1 MPEAVIGPEAGPGPP
16 IACRGAPGPE
26 RPVARSTALAYDAG
40 NDPRPSP
47 ANPAL
52 PQHEV
57 DNPMAAAS
65 SPDFD
70 LIVLGA
76 GTGGYTAAFRA
87 AQLGMRVAL
96 VDQGKIGGTCLHLG
110 CIPTKALLVS
120 AEFYARLKKAKDFG
134 IVLEGAAGFDYEAIA
149 KRRDAVVKRMWTG
162 LKSLVD
168 KNKVTWI
175 GGRARFDGPTTIR
188 IALNGEDGAPGA
200 GGERTVTAKDVIIA
214 TGSRVKSL
222 PGLVP
227 DGRRIIT
234 SDDVTTKGDRPKSI
248 AIVGAG
254 AVGSEFASLFHD
266 LGVAVTL
273 LEYLPAIVPLEDKDA
288 SQALERSF
296 GRRGIK
302 VMTKARFEI
311 SSVKVT
317 DDGVTLTVGPEGGAA
332 EELKVEQ
339 LLVATGR
346 APNTEN
352 IGLETT
358 KVELD
363 RGFIKVDGWMRT
375 AQEHVYAIGDV
386 IGGLMLAH
394 VAAHEG
400 IVAVHEIAGEG
411 PEPIDYD
418 HQPRA
423 TYTHPQ
429 VASIGLTE
437 QQCAER
443 GIAIKKGVFNFAADA
458 KAVIVCETEGFAK
471 VIADADTDEVLGV
484 HLVGPNVTDLIAEAA
499 LGMTL
504 EATAWE
510 IGAATHPHPTL
521 AEVLGEA
528 AMAVAGRQIN
538 A

>member
-1 MPEAVIGPEAGPGPP
+1 
-16 IACRGAPGPE
+16 
-26 RPVARSTALAYDAG
+26 
-40 NDPRPSP
+40 
-47 ANPAL
+47 
-52 PQHEV
+52 
-57 DNPMAAAS
+57 MAAGS

-87 AQLGMRVAL
+87 AQLGMNVAL
-96 VDQGKIGGTCLHLG
+96 IDQGKIGGTCLHIG
-110 CIPTKALLVS
+110 CIPTKALLES
-120 AEFYARLKKAKDFG
+120 AEFITRIKKAKEFG
-134 IVLEGAAGFDYEAIA
+134 ILLEGQPGFDYEAIA
-149 KRRDAVVKRMWTG
+149 KRRDQVVKRMWTG

-175 GGRARFDGPTTIR
+175 AGRARFDGPTTIR
-188 IALNGEDGAPGA
+188 VALVGEDGGLASGPGA
-200 GGERTVTAKDVIIA
+200 GERVVTAKNVIIA

-222 PGLVP
+222 PGIVP

-234 SDDVTTKGDRPKSI
+234 SDDVTTKADLPKSI
-248 AIVGAG
+248 AIVGGG

-273 LEYLPAIVPLEDKDA
+273 LEYLPAIIPLEDKDA
-288 SQALERSF
+288 SAALERSF
-296 GRRGIK
+296 TRRGIK
-302 VMTKARFEI
+302 VITKARFDAA
-311 SSVKVT
+311 SVKVGK
-317 DDGVTLTVGPEGGAA
+317 DGVTLMVGPEGGPAA
-332 EELKVEQ
+332 ELKVDQ

-346 APNTEN
+346 APNTEDL
-352 IGLETT
+352 GLEKT
-358 KVELD
+358 KVELE
-363 RGFIKVDGWMRT
+363 RGFVKVDGWMRT
-375 AQEHVYAIGDV
+375 AEPHVYAIGDA

-437 QQCAER
+437 QQCTER
-443 GIAIKKGVFNFAADA
+443 GIAIKKGVFNFAAIA
-458 KAVIVCETEGFAK
+458 KAVIVGETEGFAK
-471 VIADADTDEVLGV
+471 VIADATTDEVLGV
-484 HLVGPNVTDLIAEAA
+484 HLVGPGVTDLIAEAA

-521 AEVLGEA
+521 AEVIGEA

-538 A
+538 S

>member
-1 MPEAVIGPEAGPGPP
+1 
-16 IACRGAPGPE
+16 
-26 RPVARSTALAYDAG
+26 
-40 NDPRPSP
+40 
-47 ANPAL
+47 
-52 PQHEV
+52 
-57 DNPMAAAS
+57 MAATNN
-65 SPDFD
+65 DLD
-70 LIVLGA
+70 LIVLGG

-96 VDQGKIGGTCLHLG
+96 VEQDKIGGTCLHVG
-110 CIPTKALLVS
+110 CIPTKALIES
-120 AEFYARLKKAKDFG
+120 AELLARLKKAKDFG
-134 IVLEGAAGFDYEAIA
+134 ILLEGQPGFDFEAIA
-149 KRRDAVVKRMWTG
+149 RRRDQVVKRMWTG
-162 LKSLVD
+162 LRGLVD
-168 KNKVTWI
+168 KNKVTWV
-175 GGRARFDGPTTIR
+175 GGRGRLDGPTTVR
-188 IALNGEDGAPGA
+188 VALNGEDGTPRA
-200 GGERTVTAKDVIIA
+200 GGESVLHAANVILA

-227 DGRRIIT
+227 DGHRIIT
-234 SDDVTTKGDRPKSI
+234 SDDVTTKADLPASI
-248 AIVGAG
+248 AVVGAG
-254 AVGSEFASLFHD
+254 AVGSEFASFYHD

-273 LEYLPAIVPLEDKDA
+273 LEYLPAIVPLEDRDVSA
-288 SQALERSF
+288 ALERSF
-296 GRRGIK
+296 TRRGMK
-302 VMTKARFEI
+302 VMTNARFDPAA
-311 SSVKVT
+311 VKVT
-317 DDGVTLTVGPEGGAA
+317 KDGVSLSVGPEGGKP
-332 EELKVEQ
+332 EELRVDQ

-346 APNTEN
+346 APNSEE

-358 KVELD
+358 KVELE
-363 RGFIKVDGWMRT
+363 RGFVKVDGWMRT
-375 AQEHVYAIGDV
+375 AQEHVYAIGDL

-400 IVAVHEIAGEG
+400 IVAVHQIAGES

-423 TYTHPQ
+423 TYSHPQ

-443 GIAIKKGVFNFAADA
+443 GIAVKKGVFNFAAAA
-458 KAVIVCETEGFAK
+458 KAVIIGETEGFAK
-471 VIADADTDEVLGV
+471 VIADAATDEVLGV
-484 HLVGPNVTDLIAEAA
+484 HLIGPGVTDLIAEAA

-504 EATAWE
+504 EVTAWE

>member
-1 MPEAVIGPEAGPGPP
+1 
-16 IACRGAPGPE
+16 
-26 RPVARSTALAYDAG
+26 
-40 NDPRPSP
+40 
-47 ANPAL
+47 
-52 PQHEV
+52 
-57 DNPMAAAS
+57 MAAGS

-87 AQLGMRVAL
+87 AQLGMSVAL
-96 VDQGKIGGTCLHLG
+96 IDQGKIGGTCLHVG
-110 CIPTKALLVS
+110 CIPTKALLES
-120 AEFYARLKKAKDFG
+120 AEFLARLKKAKDFG
-134 IVLEGAAGFDYEAIA
+134 IVLEGQPGFDYEAIA
-149 KRRDAVVKRMWTG
+149 KRRDQVVKRMWTG
-162 LKSLVD
+162 LKSLID

-175 GGRARFDGPTTIR
+175 AGRARFEGPTTIR
-188 IALNGEDGAPGA
+188 IALVAEDGTAA
-200 GGERTVTAKDVIIA
+200 GERIITAKDVIIA
-214 TGSRVKSL
+214 TGSRVKDL
-222 PGLVP
+222 PGIVP

-234 SDDVTTKGDRPKSI
+234 SDDVTTKADLPKSI
-248 AIVGAG
+248 AIVGGG

-273 LEYLPAIVPLEDKDA
+273 LEYLPGIIPLEDKDA
-288 SQALERSF
+288 SAALERSF
-296 GRRGIK
+296 TRRGIK
-302 VMTKARFEI
+302 VMTKARFDAA
-311 SSVKVT
+311 SVKVT
-317 DDGVTLTVGPEGGAA
+317 DDGVTLMVGPEGGPAA
-332 EELKVEQ
+332 ELKVDQ

-352 IGLETT
+352 LGLEKT

-363 RGFIKVDGWMRT
+363 RGFVKADGWMRT
-375 AQEHVYAIGDV
+375 AQEHVYAIGDA

-443 GIAIKKGVFNFAADA
+443 GIAIKKGVFNFAAVA
-458 KAVIVCETEGFAK
+458 KAVIVGETEGFAK
-471 VIADADTDEVLGV
+471 VIADADTDQVLGV
-484 HLVGPNVTDLIAEAA
+484 HLVGPGVTDLIAEAA

-521 AEVLGEA
+521 AEVIGEA
-528 AMAVAGRQIN
+528 AMAVSGRQIN
-538 A
+538 S

>member
-1 MPEAVIGPEAGPGPP
+1 
-16 IACRGAPGPE
+16 
-26 RPVARSTALAYDAG
+26 
-40 NDPRPSP
+40 
-47 ANPAL
+47 
-52 PQHEV
+52 
-57 DNPMAAAS
+57 MAAGT

-87 AQLGMRVAL
+87 AQLGLRVAL
-96 VDQGKIGGTCLHLG
+96 VDQGKIGGTCLHVG
-110 CIPTKALLVS
+110 CIPTKALLES
-120 AEFYARLKKAKDFG
+120 AEFFGRLKKAKEFG
-134 IVLEGAAGFDYEAIA
+134 IVLEGQPGFDYAVIA
-149 KRRDAVVKRMWTG
+149 KRRDQVVKRMWTG

-168 KNKVTWI
+168 KNKVTFI
-175 GGRARFDGPTTIR
+175 AGRARFDGPTTLR
-188 IALNGEDGAPGA
+188 VTLNGEDGTPGKGA
-200 GGERTVTAKDVIIA
+200 EKVFTAKDVVIA

-234 SDDVTTKGDRPKSI
+234 SDDVTTKAELPKSV
-248 AIVGAG
+248 AIIGAG

-273 LEYLPAIVPLEDKDA
+273 LEYLPGIMPLEDRDA
-288 SQALERSF
+288 ASAVERSF
-296 GRRGIK
+296 SRRGIK
-302 VMTKARFEI
+302 VITNARLDLA
-311 SSVKVT
+311 SVKVGR
-317 DDGVTLTVGPEGGAA
+317 DAVTLSVGPEGAA
-332 EELKVEQ
+332 PETLTVEQ
-339 LLVATGR
+339 LLIATGR
-346 APNTEN
+346 APNTEDL
-352 IGLETT
+352 GLDKT

-400 IVAVHEIAGEG
+400 ITAAHTIAGEN
-411 PEPIDYD
+411 PEPINYD

-437 QQCAER
+437 QQCTER

-458 KAVIVCETEGFAK
+458 KAVIVGETEGFAK
-471 VIADADTDEVLGV
+471 VIADAKTDEVLGV
-484 HLVGPNVTDLIAEAA
+484 HLVGPSVTDLIAEVAV
-499 LGMTL
+499 GMTL

-510 IGAATHPHPTL
+510 IGAATHAHPTL
-521 AEVLGEA
+521 SEVIGEA
-528 AMAVAGRQIN
+528 AMAVSGRQIN
-538 A
+538 S

>member
-1 MPEAVIGPEAGPGPP
+1 
-16 IACRGAPGPE
+16 
-26 RPVARSTALAYDAG
+26 
-40 NDPRPSP
+40 
-47 ANPAL
+47 
-52 PQHEV
+52 
-57 DNPMAAAS
+57 MAAGS

-87 AQLGMRVAL
+87 AQLGMKVAL
-96 VDQGKIGGTCLHLG
+96 VDSGKIGGTCLHVG
-110 CIPTKALLVS
+110 CIPTKALLES
-120 AEFYARLKKAKDFG
+120 AEFYARLKKAKEFG
-134 IVLEGAAGFDYEAIA
+134 LVLEGQPGVDYKAVAA
-149 KRRDAVVKRMWTG
+149 RRDAVVKRMWTG
-162 LKSLVD
+162 LRSLID

-175 GGRARFDGPTTIR
+175 AGRARFEGPTTIR
-188 IALNGEDGAPGA
+188 VALVAEDGSAA
-200 GGERTVTAKDVIIA
+200 GERVITAKDVIIA

-227 DGRRIIT
+227 DGHRIIT
-234 SDDVTTKGDRPKSI
+234 SDDVTTKADLPKSI

-273 LEYLPAIVPLEDKDA
+273 LEYLPAVVPLEDKDA
-288 SQALERSF
+288 SAALERSF
-296 GRRGIK
+296 TRRGIK
-302 VMTKARFEI
+302 VITKARFDTA
-311 SSVKVT
+311 SVKVGAK
-317 DDGVTLTVGPEGGAA
+317 GVSLMVGPEGGKA
-332 EELKVEQ
+332 EELSVEQ

-346 APNTEN
+346 APNTEDL
-352 IGLETT
+352 GLEKT
-358 KVELD
+358 KVQLE
-363 RGFIKVDGWMRT
+363 RGFVKVDGWMRT

-411 PEPIDYD
+411 PEAIDYD

-423 TYTHPQ
+423 TYTRPQ

-443 GIAIKKGVFNFAADA
+443 GIAIKKGVFNFAAIA
-458 KAVIVCETEGFAK
+458 KAVIVGETEGFAK
-471 VIADADTDEVLGV
+471 VIANAETDEVLGV

-521 AEVLGEA
+521 AEVIGEA

-538 A
+538 S

>member
-1 MPEAVIGPEAGPGPP
+1 
-16 IACRGAPGPE
+16 
-26 RPVARSTALAYDAG
+26 
-40 NDPRPSP
+40 
-47 ANPAL
+47 
-52 PQHEV
+52 
-57 DNPMAAAS
+57 MAAGS

-87 AQLGMRVAL
+87 AQLGMSVVL
-96 VDQGKIGGTCLHLG
+96 IDQGKIGGTCLHVG
-110 CIPTKALLVS
+110 CIPTKALLES
-120 AEFYARLKKAKDFG
+120 AEFLARLKKAKDFG
-134 IVLEGAAGFDYEAIA
+134 IVLEGQPGFDYEAIA
-149 KRRDAVVKRMWTG
+149 KRRDQVVKRMWTG
-162 LKSLVD
+162 LKSLID

-175 GGRARFDGPTTIR
+175 AGRARFEGPTTIR
-188 IALNGEDGAPGA
+188 IALVAEDGTAA
-200 GGERTVTAKDVIIA
+200 GERVITAKDVIIA

-234 SDDVTTKGDRPKSI
+234 SDDVTTKADLPKSI
-248 AIVGAG
+248 AIVGGG

-273 LEYLPAIVPLEDKDA
+273 LEYLPDIIPLEDKDA
-288 SQALERSF
+288 SAALERSF
-296 GRRGIK
+296 TRRGIK
-302 VMTKARFEI
+302 VMTKARFDTA
-311 SSVKVT
+311 SVKVG
-317 DDGVTLTVGPEGGAA
+317 DDGVTLMVGPEGGPAA
-332 EELKVEQ
+332 ELKVDQ

-352 IGLETT
+352 LGLEKT
-358 KVELD
+358 KVELE
-363 RGFIKVDGWMRT
+363 RGFVKVDGWMRT
-375 AQEHVYAIGDV
+375 AQEHVYAIGDA

-443 GIAIKKGVFNFAADA
+443 GIAIKKGVFNFAAVA
-458 KAVIVCETEGFAK
+458 KAVIVGETEGFAK
-471 VIADADTDEVLGV
+471 VIADADTDRVLGV
-484 HLVGPNVTDLIAEAA
+484 HLVGPGVTDLIAEAA

-510 IGAATHPHPTL
+510 IGSATHPHPTL
-521 AEVLGEA
+521 AEVIGEA
-528 AMAVAGRQIN
+528 AMAVSGRQIN
-538 A
+538 S

>member
-1 MPEAVIGPEAGPGPP
+1 MP
-16 IACRGAPGPE
+16 
-26 RPVARSTALAYDAG
+26 
-40 NDPRPSP
+40 DP
-47 ANPAL
+47 
-52 PQHEV
+52 
-57 DNPMAAAS
+57 

-76 GTGGYTAAFRA
+76 GTGGYSAAFRA
-87 AQLGMRVAL
+87 AQLGLRVAL
-96 VDQGKIGGTCLHLG
+96 VDEARIGGTCLHVG
-110 CIPTKALLVS
+110 CIPTKALLES
-120 AEFYARLKKAKDFG
+120 AEFFARLKKAGEFG
-134 IVLEGAAGFDYEAIA
+134 IQLEGSASFDYGAIA
-149 KRRDAVVKRMWTG
+149 KRRDQVVKRMWTG
-162 LKSLVD
+162 LKGLVD
-168 KNKVTWI
+168 KNKVTWVA
-175 GGRARFDGPTTIR
+175 GRGRLDGATTVR
-188 IALNGEDGAPGA
+188 VSLNGEDGAPGG
-200 GGERTVTAKDVIIA
+200 GGEQVLRAKNVILA

-234 SDDVTTKGDRPKSI
+234 SDDVTTKADLPKSI

-273 LEYLPAIVPLEDKDA
+273 LEYLPGIVPLEDKDLSA
-288 SQALERSF
+288 ALERSF
-296 GRRGIK
+296 SRRGIK
-302 VMTKARFEI
+302 VITNARFDTKA
-311 SSVKVT
+311 VKVT
-317 DDGVTLTVGPEGGAA
+317 DKGVSMMVGPEGGAA

-346 APNTEN
+346 APNSEN
-352 IGLETT
+352 LGLETT
-358 KVELD
+358 QVEVE
-363 RGFIKVDGWMRT
+363 RGFVKVDGWMHT
-375 AQEHVYAIGDV
+375 AEPHVYAIGDL

-411 PEPIDYD
+411 PEAIDYD

-437 QQCAER
+437 QQCADR
-443 GIAIKKGVFNFAADA
+443 GIAVKIGKFNFAAIA
-458 KAVIVCETEGFAK
+458 KAVIVGETEGFAK
-471 VIADADTDEVLGV
+471 IVADAATDEVLGI
-484 HLVGPNVTDLIAEAA
+484 HLIGPAVTDLIAEAA

-521 AEVLGEA
+521 AEVVGEA
-528 AMAVAGRQIN
+528 AMAVDGRQIN

>member
-1 MPEAVIGPEAGPGPP
+1 
-16 IACRGAPGPE
+16 
-26 RPVARSTALAYDAG
+26 
-40 NDPRPSP
+40 
-47 ANPAL
+47 
-52 PQHEV
+52 
-57 DNPMAAAS
+57 MAAGS
-65 SPDFD
+65 TPEFD

-76 GTGGYTAAFRA
+76 GTGGYSAAFRA
-87 AQLGMRVAL
+87 AQLGMKVAL
-96 VDQGKIGGTCLHLG
+96 VNDGKIGGTCLHVG
-110 CIPTKALLVS
+110 CIPTKALLES
-120 AEFYARLKKAKDFG
+120 AEFYTRVKKAKEFG
-134 IVLEGAAGFDYEAIA
+134 IVIEGKPGFDYDAIA
-149 KRRDAVVKRMWTG
+149 KRRDAIVKRMWTG

-175 GGRARFDGPTTIR
+175 EGRGTFEGPTTIR
-188 IALNGEDGAPGA
+188 VALNGADGMPGQ
-200 GGERTVTAKDVIIA
+200 GGERIVTAKDVIIA
-214 TGSRVKSL
+214 TGSHVKSL
-222 PGLVP
+222 GALVP
-227 DGRRIIT
+227 DGRRVIT
-234 SDDVTTKGDRPKSI
+234 SDDVTTKADLPKSM

-273 LEYLPAIVPLEDKDA
+273 LEYLPGIMPLEDRDA
-288 SQALERSF
+288 ATVLERSF
-296 GRRGIK
+296 SRRGIK
-302 VMTKARFEI
+302 VVVNARLDVPGI
-311 SSVKVT
+311 KVT
-317 DDGVTLTVGPEGGAA
+317 DAGVTLTVGPEGAA
-332 EELKVEQ
+332 PETLTVDQ
-339 LLVATGR
+339 LLIATGR
-346 APNTEN
+346 APTTEN
-352 IGLETT
+352 LGLETT

-375 AQEHVYAIGDV
+375 AQPHVYAIGDV

-400 IVAVHEIAGEG
+400 ITAVHEIAGDG

-437 QQCAER
+437 QQCVER

-458 KAVIVCETEGFAK
+458 KAVIVGETEGFAK
-471 VIADADTDEVLGV
+471 VIADATTDEVLGV
-484 HLVGPNVTDLIAEAA
+484 HLVGPGVTDLIAEAA

-504 EATAWE
+504 EVTAWE

-521 AEVLGEA
+521 AEVMGEA

>member
-1 MPEAVIGPEAGPGPP
+1 
-16 IACRGAPGPE
+16 
-26 RPVARSTALAYDAG
+26 
-40 NDPRPSP
+40 
-47 ANPAL
+47 
-52 PQHEV
+52 
-57 DNPMAAAS
+57 MAAGS
-65 SPDFD
+65 TNDFD

-87 AQLGMRVAL
+87 SQLGMSVAL
-96 VDQGKIGGTCLHLG
+96 VDQGKIGGTCLHVG
-110 CIPTKALLVS
+110 CIPTKALLES
-120 AEFYARLKKAKDFG
+120 ADLYARLKKAKEFG
-134 IVLEGAAGFDYEAIA
+134 IVLEGQPDFDFDQIA
-149 KRRDAVVKRMWTG
+149 RRRDQVVKRMWTG

-168 KNKVTWI
+168 KNKVTWVA
-175 GGRARFDGPTTIR
+175 GRGRLDGAGTIR
-188 IALNGEDGAPGA
+188 VALNGDDGTPGT
-200 GGERTVTAKDVIIA
+200 GGEQVLHAKNVILA

-222 PGLVP
+222 PGIVP
-227 DGRRIIT
+227 DGKLIIT
-234 SDDVTTKGDRPKSI
+234 SDDVTTKADLPKSI
-248 AIVGAG
+248 AIIGAG
-254 AVGSEFASLFHD
+254 AVGSEFASLYHD

-273 LEYLPAIVPLEDKDA
+273 LEYLPGIVPLEDRDV

-296 GRRGIK
+296 TRRGIR
-302 VMTKARFEI
+302 VVTKARFDAASI
-311 SSVKVT
+311 KVT
-317 DDGVTLTVGPEGGAA
+317 KDGVSLVVGPDGGAA
-332 EELKVEQ
+332 EELRVDQ

-346 APNTEN
+346 AANSEE

-358 KVELD
+358 KIEVE
-363 RGFIKVDGWMRT
+363 RGYVKVDGWMRT
-375 AQEHVYAIGDV
+375 AEPHVYAIGDL

-411 PEPIDYD
+411 PEAIDYD

-437 QQCAER
+437 QQCIER
-443 GIAIKKGVFNFAADA
+443 GIAIKKGVFNYAAVA
-458 KAVIVCETEGFAK
+458 KAVIVGETEGFAK
-471 VIADADTDEVLGV
+471 VIADASTDEVLGV
-484 HLVGPNVTDLIAEAA
+484 HLIGPSVTDLIAEAA

-521 AEVLGEA
+521 AEAVGEA

-538 A
+538 S

>member
-1 MPEAVIGPEAGPGPP
+1 
-16 IACRGAPGPE
+16 
-26 RPVARSTALAYDAG
+26 
-40 NDPRPSP
+40 
-47 ANPAL
+47 
-52 PQHEV
+52 
-57 DNPMAAAS
+57 MAKGS

-87 AQLGMRVAL
+87 AQLGLRVAL
-96 VDQGKIGGTCLHLG
+96 VDQGKIGGTCLHVG
-110 CIPTKALLVS
+110 CIPTKALLES
-120 AEFYARLKKAKDFG
+120 AEFFARLKKAKDFG
-134 IVLEGAAGFDYEAIA
+134 IVLDGQPGFDFDAIA
-149 KRRDAVVKRMWTG
+149 RRRDQVVKRMWTG
-162 LKSLVD
+162 LKGLVD

-175 GGRARFDGPTTIR
+175 GGRGRFEGPTTIR
-188 IALNGEDGAPGA
+188 IALNGEDGAPGGGV
-200 GGERTVTAKDVIIA
+200 GGERVVTARDVIIA

-234 SDDVTTKGDRPKSI
+234 SDDVTTKADLPKSI

-254 AVGSEFASLFHD
+254 AVGSEFASFFHD

-273 LEYLPAIVPLEDKDA
+273 LEYLPGIVPLEDRDL

-296 GRRGIK
+296 SRRGMK
-302 VMTKARFEI
+302 VMTNARFDAA
-311 SSVKVT
+311 SVKVS
-317 DDGVTLTVGPEGGAA
+317 DDGVTLTVGPEGGPAT
-332 EELKVEQ
+332 ELKVEQ

-346 APNTEN
+346 APNTEDL
-352 IGLETT
+352 GLETT
-358 KVELD
+358 KVELE
-363 RGFIKVDGWMRT
+363 RGFVKVDGWMHT
-375 AQEHVYAIGDV
+375 AQEHVYAIGDA

-400 IVAVHEIAGEG
+400 IVAAHEIAGEG

-437 QQCAER
+437 QQCTER
-443 GIAIKKGVFNFAADA
+443 GIAIKKGVFNFAAVA
-458 KAVIVCETEGFAK
+458 KAVIVGETEGFAK
-471 VIADADTDEVLGV
+471 VIADAATDEVLGV
-484 HLVGPNVTDLIAEAA
+484 HLFGPAVTDLIAEAA

-521 AEVLGEA
+521 AEVVGEA

-538 A
+538 S

>member
-1 MPEAVIGPEAGPGPP
+1 
-16 IACRGAPGPE
+16 
-26 RPVARSTALAYDAG
+26 
-40 NDPRPSP
+40 
-47 ANPAL
+47 
-52 PQHEV
+52 
-57 DNPMAAAS
+57 MADT
-65 SPDFD
+65 DFD

-96 VDQGKIGGTCLHLG
+96 VDQGKIGGTCLHVG
-110 CIPTKALLVS
+110 CVPTKALLES
-120 AEFYARLKKAKDFG
+120 AELYARLKKAKDFG
-134 IVLEGAAGFDYEAIA
+134 ILLEGQPGFDFEAIA

-162 LKSLVD
+162 LSGLIG
-168 KNKVTWI
+168 KNKVTWVAGRGRLD
-175 GGRARFDGPTTIR
+175 GGTTVR
-188 IALNGEDGAPGA
+188 VSLNGEDGTPGG
-200 GGERTVTAKDVIIA
+200 GGEQVLHAKNVILA

-234 SDDVTTKGDRPKSI
+234 SDDVTTKADLPKSI
-248 AIVGAG
+248 ATVGAG
-254 AVGSEFASLFHD
+254 AVGSEFASLYHD
-266 LGVAVTL
+266 LGVSVTL
-273 LEYLPAIVPLEDKDA
+273 LEYLPAVVPLEDRDL
-288 SQALERSF
+288 SNALERSF
-296 GRRGIK
+296 KRRGIR
-302 VMTKARFEI
+302 VVTNARFDTA
-311 SSVKVT
+311 SVKVAEE
-317 DDGVTLTVGPEGGAA
+317 GVSLTVGPEGGEA

-346 APNTEN
+346 APNSES

-358 KVELD
+358 KVETE
-363 RGFIKVDGWMRT
+363 RGFVKVDGWMRT
-375 AQEHVYAIGDV
+375 AEPHVYAIGDL

-400 IVAVHEIAGEG
+400 ITAVHEIAGEA
-411 PEPIDYD
+411 PDAIDYD

-423 TYTHPQ
+423 TYTRPQ

-437 QQCAER
+437 QQCADR
-443 GIAIKKGVFNFAADA
+443 GIAIKKGTFNFAAAA
-458 KAVIVCETEGFAK
+458 KAVIVGETEGFAK
-471 VIADADTDEVLGV
+471 VIADAATDEVLGV
-484 HLVGPNVTDLIAEAA
+484 HLIGPAVTDLIAEAA

-521 AEVLGEA
+521 AEVVGEA

>member
-1 MPEAVIGPEAGPGPP
+1 
-16 IACRGAPGPE
+16 
-26 RPVARSTALAYDAG
+26 
-40 NDPRPSP
+40 
-47 ANPAL
+47 
-52 PQHEV
+52 
-57 DNPMAAAS
+57 MAAGS

-87 AQLGMRVAL
+87 AQLGMNVAL
-96 VDQGKIGGTCLHLG
+96 VDQGKIGGTCLHVG
-110 CIPTKALLVS
+110 CIPTKALLES
-120 AEFYARLKKAKDFG
+120 AEFFARIKKAKDFG
-134 IVLEGAAGFDYEAIA
+134 ILLESQPGFDYEAIA
-149 KRRDAVVKRMWTG
+149 RRRDQVVKRMWTG

-175 GGRARFDGPTTIR
+175 AGRARFEGPTTIR
-188 IALNGEDGAPGA
+188 VALNGEDGVPASGTGGA
-200 GGERTVTAKDVIIA
+200 GGARGERLITAKNVIIA

-227 DGRRIIT
+227 DGHRIIT
-234 SDDVTTKGDRPKSI
+234 SDDVTTKAELPKSI
-248 AIVGAG
+248 AIVGGG

-273 LEYLPAIVPLEDKDA
+273 LEYLPGIIPLEDKDA
-288 SQALERSF
+288 SAALERSF
-296 GRRGIK
+296 TRRGIK
-302 VMTKARFEI
+302 VMTKARFDAA
-311 SSVKVT
+311 SVKVG
-317 DDGVTLTVGPEGGAA
+317 DDGVTLMVGPEGGPAA
-332 EELKVEQ
+332 ELKVDQ

-346 APNTEN
+346 APNTEDL
-352 IGLETT
+352 GLEKT
-358 KVELD
+358 KVQLE
-363 RGFIKVDGWMRT
+363 RGFVKVDGWMRT
-375 AQEHVYAIGDV
+375 GQEHVYAIGDA

-443 GIAIKKGVFNFAADA
+443 GIAIKKGVFNFAAVA
-458 KAVIVCETEGFAK
+458 KAVIVGETEGFAK
-471 VIADADTDEVLGV
+471 VIADATTDEVLGV
-484 HLVGPNVTDLIAEAA
+484 HLVGPGVTDLIAEAA

-521 AEVLGEA
+521 AEVIGEA

-538 A
+538 S

>member
-1 MPEAVIGPEAGPGPP
+1 
-16 IACRGAPGPE
+16 
-26 RPVARSTALAYDAG
+26 
-40 NDPRPSP
+40 
-47 ANPAL
+47 
-52 PQHEV
+52 
-57 DNPMAAAS
+57 MAAGS
-65 SPDFD
+65 SNDFD

-76 GTGGYTAAFRA
+76 GTGGYSAAFRA

-96 VDQGKIGGTCLHLG
+96 VDQGKIGGTCLHVG
-110 CIPTKALLVS
+110 CIPTKALLES
-120 AEFYARLKKAKDFG
+120 AELFARLKKAGDFG
-134 IVLEGAAGFDYEAIA
+134 IVLQGQPGLDFEAIA
-149 KRRDAVVKRMWTG
+149 KRRDQVVKRMWTG
-162 LKSLVD
+162 LKGLVD

-175 GGRARFDGPTTIR
+175 GGRGRLDGATTVR
-188 IALNGEDGAPGA
+188 VALNGEDGAPG
-200 GGERTVTAKDVIIA
+200 GGGKKVLHAANVILA

-234 SDDVTTKGDRPKSI
+234 SDDVTTKADLPKSI

-254 AVGSEFASLFHD
+254 AVGSEFASLYHD

-273 LEYLPAIVPLEDKDA
+273 LEYLPAVVPLEDRDA

-296 GRRGIK
+296 KRRGIK
-302 VMTKARFEI
+302 VMTNTRFDTA
-311 SSVKVT
+311 SVKVS
-317 DDGVTLTVGPEGGAA
+317 DDGVSLMVGPEGAAA
-332 EELKVEQ
+332 EELRVEQ

-346 APNTEN
+346 APNSEE

-358 KVELD
+358 KVELE
-363 RGFIKVDGWMRT
+363 RGFVKVDGWMRT
-375 AQEHVYAIGDV
+375 AEPHVYAIGDL

-400 IVAVHEIAGEG
+400 IVAVHDIAGES

-423 TYTHPQ
+423 TYTRPQ

-437 QQCAER
+437 QQCTER
-443 GIAIKKGVFNFAADA
+443 GIAIKTGVFNFAADA
-458 KAVIVCETEGFAK
+458 KAVIVGETEGFAK
-471 VIADADTDEVLGV
+471 VIADAATDQVLGV
-484 HLVGPNVTDLIAEAA
+484 HLVGPAATELIAEVA

-521 AEVLGEA
+521 SEVVGEA

>member
-1 MPEAVIGPEAGPGPP
+1 
-16 IACRGAPGPE
+16 
-26 RPVARSTALAYDAG
+26 
-40 NDPRPSP
+40 
-47 ANPAL
+47 
-52 PQHEV
+52 
-57 DNPMAAAS
+57 MAAGS

-87 AQLGMRVAL
+87 AQLGMNVAL
-96 VDQGKIGGTCLHLG
+96 VDQGKIGGTCLHVG
-110 CIPTKALLVS
+110 CIPTKALLES
-120 AEFYARLKKAKDFG
+120 AEFFARIKKAKDFG
-134 IVLEGAAGFDYEAIA
+134 ILLEGQPDFDYEAIA
-149 KRRDAVVKRMWTG
+149 KRRDHVVKRMWTG

-175 GGRARFDGPTTIR
+175 AGRARFEGPTTIR
-188 IALNGEDGAPGA
+188 VALVTEDGRPPSGSS
-200 GGERTVTAKDVIIA
+200 GGERVITAKDVIIA

-222 PGLVP
+222 PGLAP

-234 SDDVTTKGDRPKSI
+234 SDDVTTKAELPKSI
-248 AIVGAG
+248 AIVGGG

-273 LEYLPAIVPLEDKDA
+273 LEYLPGIIPLEDKDA
-288 SQALERSF
+288 SAALERSF
-296 GRRGIK
+296 TRRGIK
-302 VMTKARFEI
+302 VMTKARFDAA
-311 SSVKVT
+311 SVKVG
-317 DDGVTLTVGPEGGAA
+317 DGGVTLMVGPEGSPAA
-332 EELKVEQ
+332 ELKVDQ

-346 APNTEN
+346 APNTEDL
-352 IGLETT
+352 GLEKT
-358 KVELD
+358 KVQLE

-375 AQEHVYAIGDV
+375 GQEHVYAIGDA

-437 QQCAER
+437 QQCTER
-443 GIAIKKGVFNFAADA
+443 GIEIKKGVFNFAAVA
-458 KAVIVCETEGFAK
+458 KAVIVGETEGFAK
-471 VIADADTDEVLGV
+471 VIADATTDEVLGV
-484 HLVGPNVTDLIAEAA
+484 HLVGPGVTDLIAEAA

-521 AEVLGEA
+521 AEVIGEA
-528 AMAVAGRQIN
+528 AMAVSGRQIN
-538 A
+538 S

>member
-1 MPEAVIGPEAGPGPP
+1 
-16 IACRGAPGPE
+16 
-26 RPVARSTALAYDAG
+26 
-40 NDPRPSP
+40 
-47 ANPAL
+47 
-52 PQHEV
+52 
-57 DNPMAAAS
+57 MAAGTTT
-65 SPDFD
+65 DFD

-76 GTGGYTAAFRA
+76 GTGGYSAAFRA

-96 VDQGKIGGTCLHLG
+96 VDQGKIGGTCLHVG
-110 CIPTKALLVS
+110 CIPTKALLES
-120 AEFYARLKKAKDFG
+120 AELFARLKKAGDFG
-134 IVLEGAAGFDYEAIA
+134 IVLEGQPGFDIDVIA
-149 KRRDAVVKRMWTG
+149 RRRDQIVKRMWTG
-162 LKSLVD
+162 LKSLID

-175 GGRARFDGPTTIR
+175 AGRGRLDGATTVR
-188 IALNGEDGAPGA
+188 VALNGEDGAPAGGPGA
-200 GGERTVTAKDVIIA
+200 GGKQVLRAGNVIVA

-227 DGRRIIT
+227 DGRRIVT
-234 SDDVTTKGDRPKSI
+234 SDDVTTKADLPKSI

-254 AVGSEFASLFHD
+254 AVGCEFASLYHD

-273 LEYLPAIVPLEDKDA
+273 LEYLPGIMPLEDRDV
-288 SQALERSF
+288 SQTLERSF
-296 GRRGIK
+296 KRRGIT
-302 VMTKARFEI
+302 VVTGARFDTA
-311 SSVKVT
+311 SVKVSAK
-317 DDGVTLTVGPEGGAA
+317 DVLLRVGPEGAAA
-332 EELKVEQ
+332 EELRVEQ

-346 APNTEN
+346 APNSEE

-363 RGFIKVDGWMRT
+363 RGFVKVDGWMRT
-375 AQEHVYAIGDV
+375 AEPHVYAIGDL

-423 TYTHPQ
+423 TYTRPQ

-458 KAVIVCETEGFAK
+458 KALIVGETEGFAK
-471 VIADADTDEVLGV
+471 VIADAATDEVLGV
-484 HLVGPNVTDLIAEAA
+484 HLVGPSVTELIAESA

-521 AEVLGEA
+521 AEVVGEA
-528 AMAVAGRQIN
+528 ALAVAGRQIN
-538 A
+538 S

>member
-1 MPEAVIGPEAGPGPP
+1 
-16 IACRGAPGPE
+16 
-26 RPVARSTALAYDAG
+26 
-40 NDPRPSP
+40 
-47 ANPAL
+47 
-52 PQHEV
+52 
-57 DNPMAAAS
+57 MAAGS

-87 AQLGMRVAL
+87 AQLGLSVAL
-96 VDQGKIGGTCLHLG
+96 VDQGKIGGTCLHIG
-110 CIPTKALLVS
+110 CIPTKALLES
-120 AEFYARLKKAKDFG
+120 AEMFARLKKAKEFG
-134 IVLEGAAGFDYEAIA
+134 IVLEGKPGFDYAAIA
-149 KRRDAVVKRMWTG
+149 ARRDQVVKRMWTG
-162 LKSLVD
+162 LKGLVD

-175 GGRARFDGPTTIR
+175 AGRARFEGPTTIR
-188 IALNGEDGAPGA
+188 VKLNGEDGGS
-200 GGERTVTAKDVIIA
+200 GGGGSRVITAKDVIIA

-234 SDDVTTKGDRPKSI
+234 SDDVTTKAELPKSI

-273 LEYLPAIVPLEDKDA
+273 LEYLPGIIPLEDKDA
-288 SQALERSF
+288 SAALERSF
-296 GRRGIK
+296 TRRGIK
-302 VMTKARFEI
+302 VMTKARFDAA
-311 SSVKVT
+311 SVKVG
-317 DDGVTLTVGPEGGAA
+317 DDGVTLMVGPEGGAA
-332 EELKVEQ
+332 EELRVEQ

-346 APNTEN
+346 APNTEDL
-352 IGLETT
+352 GLEKT
-358 KVELD
+358 KVELE
-363 RGFIKVDGWMRT
+363 RGFVKVDGWMRT
-375 AQEHVYAIGDV
+375 AEPHVYAIGDV

-443 GIAIKKGVFNFAADA
+443 GIAIRKGVFNFAAVG
-458 KAVIVCETEGFAK
+458 KAVIIGETEGFAK
-471 VIADADTDEVLGV
+471 VIADAETDEVLGV
-484 HLVGPNVTDLIAEAA
+484 HLVGPGVTDLIAEAA

-504 EATAWE
+504 ETTAWE

>member
-1 MPEAVIGPEAGPGPP
+1 M
-16 IACRGAPGPE
+16 
-26 RPVARSTALAYDAG
+26 
-40 NDPRPSP
+40 N
-47 ANPAL
+47 
-52 PQHEV
+52 
-57 DNPMAAAS
+57 
-65 SPDFD
+65 
-70 LIVLGA
+70 
-76 GTGGYTAAFRA
+76 
-87 AQLGMRVAL
+87 VAL
-96 VDQGKIGGTCLHLG
+96 VDQGKIGGTCLHVG
-110 CIPTKALLVS
+110 CIPTKALLES
-120 AEFYARLKKAKDFG
+120 AEFFARIKKAKDFG
-134 IVLEGAAGFDYEAIA
+134 ILLEGQPDFDYEAIA
-149 KRRDAVVKRMWTG
+149 KRRDQVVKRMWTG

-175 GGRARFDGPTTIR
+175 AGRARFEGPTTIR
-188 IALNGEDGAPGA
+188 VALVTEDGRPASGSS
-200 GGERTVTAKDVIIA
+200 GGERVITAKDVIIA

-234 SDDVTTKGDRPKSI
+234 SDDVTTKAELPKSI
-248 AIVGAG
+248 AIVGGG

-273 LEYLPAIVPLEDKDA
+273 LEYLPGIIPLEDKDA
-288 SQALERSF
+288 SAALERSF
-296 GRRGIK
+296 TRRGIK
-302 VMTKARFEI
+302 VMTKARFDAA
-311 SSVKVT
+311 SVKVT
-317 DDGVTLTVGPEGGAA
+317 DDGVTLMVGPEGGPAA
-332 EELKVEQ
+332 ELKVDQ

-352 IGLETT
+352 LGLEKT

-363 RGFIKVDGWMRT
+363 RGFVKADGWMRT
-375 AQEHVYAIGDV
+375 AQEHVYAIGDA

-443 GIAIKKGVFNFAADA
+443 GIAIKKGVFNFAAVA
-458 KAVIVCETEGFAK
+458 KAVIVGETEGFAK
-471 VIADADTDEVLGV
+471 VIADADTDQVLGV
-484 HLVGPNVTDLIAEAA
+484 HLVGPGVTDLIAEAA

-521 AEVLGEA
+521 AEVIGEA
-528 AMAVAGRQIN
+528 AMAVSGRQIN
-538 A
+538 S

>member
-1 MPEAVIGPEAGPGPP
+1 
-16 IACRGAPGPE
+16 
-26 RPVARSTALAYDAG
+26 
-40 NDPRPSP
+40 
-47 ANPAL
+47 
-52 PQHEV
+52 
-57 DNPMAAAS
+57 MAAGS

-87 AQLGMRVAL
+87 AQLGMNVAL
-96 VDQGKIGGTCLHLG
+96 VDQGKIGGTCLHVG
-110 CIPTKALLVS
+110 CIPTKALLES
-120 AEFYARLKKAKDFG
+120 AEFFARIKKAKDFG
-134 IVLEGAAGFDYEAIA
+134 ILLEGQPDFDYEAIA
-149 KRRDAVVKRMWTG
+149 KRRDQVVKRMWTG

-175 GGRARFDGPTTIR
+175 AGRARFEGPTTIR
-188 IALNGEDGAPGA
+188 VALVTEDSRPASGSS
-200 GGERTVTAKDVIIA
+200 GGERVITAKDVIIA

-234 SDDVTTKGDRPKSI
+234 SDDVTTKAELPKSI
-248 AIVGAG
+248 AIVGGG

-273 LEYLPAIVPLEDKDA
+273 LEYLPGIIPLEDKDA
-288 SQALERSF
+288 SAALERSF
-296 GRRGIK
+296 TRRGIK
-302 VMTKARFEI
+302 VMTKARFDAA
-311 SSVKVT
+311 SVKVS
-317 DDGVTLTVGPEGGAA
+317 DGGVTLMVGPEGSPAA
-332 EELKVEQ
+332 ELKVDQ

-346 APNTEN
+346 APNTEDL
-352 IGLETT
+352 GLEKT
-358 KVELD
+358 KVQLE

-375 AQEHVYAIGDV
+375 GQEHVYAIGDA

-437 QQCAER
+437 QQCTER
-443 GIAIKKGVFNFAADA
+443 GIEIKKGVFNFAAVA
-458 KAVIVCETEGFAK
+458 KAVIVGETEGFAK
-471 VIADADTDEVLGV
+471 VIADANTDEVLGV
-484 HLVGPNVTDLIAEAA
+484 HLVGPGVTDLIAEAA

-528 AMAVAGRQIN
+528 AMAVSGRQIN
-538 A
+538 S